1 MCHFHQKRI
10 IQRYLTKNPKLQASK
25 DLWKIVVTLA
35 KTNELNFKKK
45 LDLWYNKYKNFVE
58 EQTINNDTGKFY
70 FTHYKVRAAYKSL
83 KSNLS
88 YLFTHKKYSVLG
100 IHNTT
105 NSLDGGTFSYM
116 NIHRGFSKSLKLKIV
131 DDFLVS
137 YSKSD

>member
-100 IHNTT
+100 IHNTK
-105 NSLDGGTFSYM
+105 
-116 NIHRGFSKSLKLKIV
+116 HC
-131 DDFLVS
+131 
-137 YSKSD
+137 